1 MMILSGQPISAS
13 QRVITDPSNS
23 GVPSAWSSVLFRAS
37 RIRTEF
43 THTTSSAGLVF
54 SAAPFTTRQVVEEDA
69 ADSITVGSGIS
80 QVFDEVVADAVSIL
94 GFAQAGL
101 IEDVL
106 EAVQAKSTAGSTRA
120 SSGVLADYLRSS
132 DLIARAMDA
141 ALGDVMAI
149 AGSVLARNRATY
161 TVQDHVTILA
171 AAASVLYAVADV
183 SVTVLAQDYNAAV
196 AEEILD
202 AQAACISAADT
213 WLLAASTIIE
223 NIQVAASADPSAVVT
238 LVMRDDAVI
247 EDAHSVNGI
256 YNAMLRGDIEAY
268 VTFNISGEEF
278 TCWCTNAEGLA
289 TSEYRGYNFN
299 SLCRMGDKYLGAGE
313 AGIYLLDGDTDD
325 GGQIDASL
333 LMGLNDF
340 GTPNLKHIPGGY
352 LTRTAD
358 GEMRVAV
365 ITVSEGV
372 KHVNMYKVPNV
383 VADSPRTSQVRFGK
397 GLRARYWQFELSNI
411 DGGDF
416 TIDEFELMSAISMRR
431 V

>member
-80 QVFDEVVADAVSIL
+80 QEFDEVVADAVSIL

-196 AEEILD
+196 AEETLD

-223 NIQVAASADPSAVVT
+223 NIQVAASADP
-238 LVMRDDAVI
+238 
-247 EDAHSVNGI
+247 
-256 YNAMLRGDIEAY
+256 AY
-268 VTFNISGEEF
+268 MQSFVQD
-278 TCWCTNAEGLA
+278 GLFWHLL
-289 TSEYRGYNFN
+289 TY
-299 SLCRMGDKYLGAGE
+299 CAGV
-313 AGIYLLDGDTDD
+313 
-325 GGQIDASL
+325 GGSL
-333 LMGLNDF
+333 LIIGSAAGVVAMGLEKINF
-340 GTPNLKHIPGGY
+340 GWYFKKITLLAFAGY
-352 LTRTAD
+352 ASGIL
-358 GEMRVAV
+358 V
-365 ITVSEGV
+365 ILLEHLLV
-372 KHVNMYKVPNV
+372 
-383 VADSPRTSQVRFGK
+383 
-397 GLRARYWQFELSNI
+397 GL
-411 DGGDF
+411 
-416 TIDEFELMSAISMRR
+416 
-431 V
+431 